1 MIYHMIEGDEPPK
14 GLHFGFIK
22 DFPQKTPVEIY
33 ILLRIPFGRKA
44 VMSCLWADCDT
55 LQQKNFICFLAIR
68 IGHLRKKWGN
78 GIRARYGAPWC
89 PV

>member
-1 MIYHMIEGDEPPK
+1 MIYHMIEGDESPK

-44 VMSCLWADCDT
+44 VMPCSWANFDT
-55 LQQKNFICFLAIR
+55 LQQRNFICFLAIR
-68 IGHLRKKWGN
+68 IRYLRKEWGN
-78 GIRARYGAPWC
+78 GIRANCCAPWC
-89 PV
+89 QA